1 MNYIEYHGE
10 GITFE
15 ENEVPV
21 KDVRQRFG
29 ITKRKSMFLVN
40 SNGLLTRHLP
50 DYIDFSKKD
59 RVVIEAIS
67 DFELG

>member
-15 ENEVPV
+15 EDAVPV
-21 KDVRQRFG
+21 KEVRQRFG
-29 ITKRKSMFLVN
+29 ITKRKSLFTVN
-40 SNGLLTRHLP
+40 TGGVLARHLP
-50 DYIDFSKKD
+50 DYIDFSKKEKI
-59 RVVIEAIS
+59 VIEAIS